1 MRVFIPP
8 TRDGRERRSGPP
20 DVRYQ
25 MQFHS
30 SGSRS
35 DSCFRLRGTL
45 VFFALAVAI
54 LLGTLSAGA
63 QATSIPLA
71 TSESTLPTPVDGFA
85 NPHFPVS
92 GLVKNLSG
100 APVANAS
107 VEGLYP
113 FFPPA
118 ITNSTGQFSTDLSR
132 GTYQI
137 FVGATGYY
145 YLYANLTVSAPT
157 TGLVYVLT
165 PVVTY
170 PVRGQIVDGWSG
182 NGIHH
187 ALIEVTE
194 LSPAFSYS
202 ASVYSGVDG
211 LFQIPGPNGTLQLTV
226 VPPAGY
232 SPLSTSISVAGAPI
246 HNLRLSVPPIGVG
259 QSNLDPYSAVLVSIP
274 IILGVLAVAR
284 FLEARRSRIAQGL
297 PPRVFSRFTRR
308 IAMRAALIPFQLAAI
323 LTILYVFGRFLVEV
337 GQGATPCDFA
347 GVSCGAG
354 SCSWATFTCTV
365 QAFWYGYSQFVV
377 NIFTLNWG
385 AANYGA
391 FSAPA
396 VQFLVWWAPNS
407 LELAVFAL
415 GIAFLLAYPLGLLAG
430 WKAGSGFDAGAR
442 VASMVALLVPTFLLI
457 SLLLAT
463 YFVPFSQM
471 FGDTP
476 YGFLPSS
483 IWFEAHY
490 GGAPSV
496 PWIGPGYNTTPTGFP
511 LIDGAIR
518 GQWAFEA
525 VVLAKTVF
533 QGTAIALIYLAIFL
547 RYARQAVVTAARE
560 IHVQAA
566 RARGVSESTLLWR
579 HTGRRVLPIYVL
591 LFAVTLPI
599 YLGTQALVEAIFA
612 DPGLGTLFII
622 NLTGLPST
630 SIGFLMQ
637 VFLIAII
644 VLVASLAAEV
654 LAWHLD
660 PRLGPTGY

>member
-1 MRVFIPP
+1 
-8 TRDGRERRSGPP
+8 
-20 DVRYQ
+20 

-35 DSCFRLRGTL
+35 NSRSRLRGSL
-45 VFFALAVAI
+45 VFFALVAVF
-54 LLGTLSAGA
+54 LLGALPAGA
-63 QATSIPLA
+63 RAPSGAAATSG
-71 TSESTLPTPVDGFA
+71 LPSPTHTAAYA
-85 NPHFPVS
+85 NPDTPDFTVS
-92 GLVKNLSG
+92 GLVENLSG
-100 APVANAS
+100 EPVANAS
-107 VEGLYP
+107 VQGLYP
-113 FFPPA
+113 SFPPA
-118 ITNSTGQFSTDLSR
+118 VSNDTGQFSTTLPR
-132 GTYQI
+132 GSYQI
-137 FVGATGYY
+137 FVGASDYY
-145 YLYANLTVSAPT
+145 YLYANLTVSSPT

-170 PVRGQIVDGWSG
+170 PITGQVVDGWSG
-182 NGIHH
+182 NGIPH
-187 ALIEVTE
+187 ALVEVTE
-194 LSPAFSYS
+194 LNPAFSYS
-202 ASVYSGVDG
+202 ASVYSGDDG
-211 LFQIPGPNGTLQLTV
+211 SFRIPGPNGTLQVSV
-226 VPPAGY
+226 VPAAGY
-232 SPLSTSISVAGAPI
+232 SPVSASISVVGAPI
-246 HNLRLSVPPIGVG
+246 HDLRLSLPPLGVG
-259 QSNLDPYSAVLVSIP
+259 QSNLDPYSVVLVSIP
-274 IILGVLAVAR
+274 IVLGVLAVAR
-284 FLEARRSRIAQGL
+284 FLEARRRRVAQGL
-297 PPRVFSRFTRR
+297 PPGVFSRFTRR
-308 IAMRAALIPFQLAAI
+308 IVMRAALIPFQLAAI
-323 LTILYVFGRFLVEV
+323 LTILYVFGQFLVEV
-337 GQGATPCDFA
+337 GRGTTPCDFA
-347 GVSCGAG
+347 GVSCGGG
-354 SCSWATFTCTV
+354 SCTWASLTCTV
-365 QAFWYGYSQFVV
+365 EAFWFGYSQFLV
-377 NIFTLNWG
+377 NIFTLNLG
-385 AANYGA
+385 TASYGA

-396 VQFLVWWAPNS
+396 VQFLAWWAPNS

-430 WKAGSGFDAGAR
+430 WKSGSGFDAGAR

-518 GQWAFEA
+518 GQWAFEV

-560 IHVQAA
+560 THVQAA
-566 RARGVSESTLLWR
+566 RARGVTESTLLWR
-579 HTGRRVLPIYVL
+579 HTGRRVLPLYVL

-637 VFLIAII
+637 VFLIAIL

-654 LAWHLD
+654 LSWRLD

>member
-1 MRVFIPP
+1 MR
-8 TRDGRERRSGPP
+8 
-20 DVRYQ
+20 
-25 MQFHS
+25 FHS
-30 SGSRS
+30 TGWRNSWRV
-35 DSCFRLRGTL
+35 RHRGTPAL
-45 VFFALAVAI
+45 FALVVVIWLGVLAGGTRAAPVSFATTDRATPTHYVDLAV
-54 LLGTLSAGA
+54 
-63 QATSIPLA
+63 P
-71 TSESTLPTPVDGFA
+71 
-85 NPHFPVS
+85 NFPVS
-92 GLVKNLSG
+92 GLVENLSG
-100 APVANAS
+100 HPVANAS
-107 VEGLYP
+107 VQGLYP
-113 FFPPA
+113 SFQPA
-118 ITNSTGQFSTDLSR
+118 ITNITGQFSTNLPQ
-132 GTYQI
+132 GKYQI
-137 FVGATGYY
+137 FIGATGYY
-145 YLYANLTVSAPT
+145 YLYANLTVAGPVS
-157 TGLVYVLT
+157 GLVYVLT
-165 PVVTY
+165 PVVTF
-170 PVRGQIVDGWSG
+170 PVTGQIVDGWSG
-182 NGIHH
+182 NGISH
-187 ALIEVTE
+187 ALVEVTE

-202 ASVYSGVDG
+202 ASVYSGSDG
-211 LFQIPGPNGTLQLTV
+211 RFQIPGPNGSLAVTV

-232 SPLSTSISVAGAPI
+232 SSLSTSITVAGAPVR
-246 HNLRLSVPPIGVG
+246 NVRFSLPPIGVG
-259 QSNLDPYSAVLVSIP
+259 QSNLDPYSVVLVSIP
-274 IILGVLAVAR
+274 IILGVLAVGR

-323 LTILYVFGRFLVEV
+323 LTILYVFGYFLVEV
-337 GQGATPCDFA
+337 GGGATPCDFA
-347 GVSCGAG
+347 GVSCGGG
-354 SCSWATFTCTV
+354 SCSWTTFTCTAE
-365 QAFWYGYSQFVV
+365 AFWYGYSQFLT

-385 AANYGA
+385 TTNYGA

-396 VQFLVWWAPNS
+396 IQFLAWWAPNS

-430 WKAGSGFDAGAR
+430 WKSGSGFDAGAR

-463 YFVPFSQM
+463 YFVPFQQM
-471 FGDTP
+471 FGDSP

-483 IWFEAHY
+483 IWFEAHF
-490 GGAPSV
+490 GGSPTV
-496 PWIGPGYNTTPTGFP
+496 PWIGAGYNTTPTGFP

-518 GQWAFEA
+518 GQWAFEV
-525 VVLAKTVF
+525 VVLAKTIF

-560 IHVQAA
+560 AHVQAA
-566 RARGVSESTLLWR
+566 RARGVTESTLLWR

-630 SIGFLMQ
+630 NIGFLMQ
-637 VFLIAII
+637 VFLIAIL

>member
-1 MRVFIPP
+1 MRV
-8 TRDGRERRSGPP
+8 
-20 DVRYQ
+20 
-25 MQFHS
+25 HS
-30 SGSRS
+30 SGSWSRS
-35 DSCFRLRGTL
+35 LLRLRGSL
-45 VFFALAVAI
+45 VVLAFVAVISLGALTGVSHATPLSFVTSEKATPTYTDDLAV
-54 LLGTLSAGA
+54 
-63 QATSIPLA
+63 P
-71 TSESTLPTPVDGFA
+71 
-85 NPHFPVS
+85 NFPVS
-92 GLVKNLSG
+92 GLVENLSG
-100 APVANAS
+100 SPVANAS
-107 VEGLYP
+107 VQGLYP
-113 FFPPA
+113 QFPPA
-118 ITNSTGQFSTDLSR
+118 ISNDTGRFSTNLPQ
-132 GTYQI
+132 GKYQI
-137 FVGATGYY
+137 FVGAVGYY
-145 YLYANLTVSAPT
+145 YLYANLTVSGPT
-157 TGLVYVLT
+157 VGLVYVLT

-170 PVRGQIVDGWSG
+170 PVTGQIVDGWSG
-182 NGIHH
+182 NGISH
-187 ALIEVTE
+187 AVVEVTE

-202 ASVYSGVDG
+202 ASVYSGANG
-211 LFQIPGPNGTLQLTV
+211 FFQIPAPNGTLQVSIL
-226 VPPAGY
+226 PPAGY
-232 SPLSTSISVAGAPI
+232 SPLSTTIAVAGAPV
-246 HNLRLSVPPIGVG
+246 HNVRVSLPPVGVG
-259 QSNLDPYSAVLVSIP
+259 QSNLDPYSVVLVSIP

-297 PPRVFSRFTRR
+297 SPRVFSRFTRR

-323 LTILYVFGRFLVEV
+323 LTILYIFGYFLVEV
-337 GQGATPCDFA
+337 GAGATPCDFA
-347 GVSCGAG
+347 GVSCGGG
-354 SCSWATFTCTV
+354 SCSWTTFTCTV
-365 QAFWYGYSQFVV
+365 EAFWYGYSQFIT

-385 AANYGA
+385 TTNYGA
-391 FSAPA
+391 YSAPA

-430 WKAGSGFDAGAR
+430 WKSGSGFDAGAR

-463 YFVPFSQM
+463 YFTSFQQT
-471 FGDTP
+471 FGDSP

-490 GGAPSV
+490 GGMPSV

-511 LIDGAIR
+511 LIDGALR
-518 GQWAFEA
+518 GQWAFE
-525 VVLAKTVF
+525 VIVLAKTIF

-560 IHVQAA
+560 THVQAA
-566 RARGVSESTLLWR
+566 RARGVNESTLLWR
-579 HTGRRVLPIYVL
+579 HTGRRVLPTYVL

-622 NLTGLPST
+622 NITQLPST

-637 VFLIAII
+637 VFLIAIL